1 MYRYRFYDLKVHF
14 WWPNKRL
21 FSYNQRWNTL
31 YNFAFEKSPDYLS
44 LKHWSSLAIQ
54 RERYGSMIFE
64 FGRLRVQ
71 HNNIFFLH
79 TKKWSKKWT
88 RLPKLFVVLIW
99 YQKSTLEL
107 QIYLSVTAECVRA
120 LKAFF
125 WVTLNPLTACHLC
138 MCSRS
143 TIKLSKRVA
152 AMHNKFK
159 YFWRRINIFL
169 PEVSSFFGSN

>member
-1 MYRYRFYDLKVHF
+1 MLLSNKSKGYKSNVRISWMYRYRFYDLKVHF

-125 WVTLNPLTACHLC
+125 LSNTK
-138 MCSRS
+138 S
-143 TIKLSKRVA
+143 TYCLSS
-152 AMHNKFK
+152 MHVFQEHNQAF
-159 YFWRRINIFL
+159 
-169 PEVSSFFGSN
+169 EESSCYA